1 VGIRLGAKIP
11 NSGELPLRLGVGR
24 MAAALESAGFD
35 SVWFSD
41 HIVFPQ
47 EIQSPYPF
55 SADGKVTWPLD
66 AVYLEPMIMLAA
78 AAATTSTV
86 ELGTAALVL
95 PMRNPVHFAK
105 EAASVDAMAGGR
117 LVLGVAVGWLRE
129 EFDALGANFDARGE
143 VFDEWLTI
151 ARACWTGEIKR
162 FEGKH
167 YRIPHDLYTRPRP
180 PRPVPILIGGMSKAA
195 LRRAG
200 AIADGWV
207 AQSSMDMISER
218 EIADALDV
226 IKAAANEAG
235 RSGRPRVAVR
245 LPGVEGHEAE
255 LARRLTSLADAGVD
269 ELIIDVDWKQ
279 PDGPARTLDAL
290 RTAAA

>member
-1 VGIRLGAKIP
+1 MIRLGAKIP

-35 SVWFSD
+35 SVWVSD
-41 HIVFPQ
+41 HIVFPK
-47 EIQSPYPF
+47 EVRSPYPF
-55 SADGKVTWPLD
+55 AADGKVTWPLD
-66 AVYLEPMIMLAA
+66 ATYLEPMVMLAA
-78 AAATTSTV
+78 AAATTSKV

-105 EAASVDAMAGGR
+105 EAASIDAMAGGR

-129 EFDALGANFDARGE
+129 EFDALNANFDARGE

-151 ARACWTGEIKR
+151 ARACWTGDVKQ

-167 YRIPHDLYTRPRP
+167 YRIPHDLYTRPTP
-180 PRPVPILIGGMSKAA
+180 PRHVPILIGGMSKAA

-207 AQSSMDMISER
+207 AQSSMDSISEQ
-218 EIADALDV
+218 EISDSLAA
-226 IKAAANEAG
+226 IKAAASEAG
-235 RSGRPRVAVR
+235 RTNRPRIAVR
-245 LPGVEGHEAE
+245 LPGVEGHEQE
-255 LARRLTSLADAGVD
+255 LSRRLTSLADAGVD
-269 ELIIDVDWKQ
+269 ELIIDVDWKH